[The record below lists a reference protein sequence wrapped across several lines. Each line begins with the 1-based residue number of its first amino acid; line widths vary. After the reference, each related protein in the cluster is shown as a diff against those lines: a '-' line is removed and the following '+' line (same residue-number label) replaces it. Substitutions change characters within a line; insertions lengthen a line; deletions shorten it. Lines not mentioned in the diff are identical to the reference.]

1 MSAIYDRQF
10 QDQDFTFK
18 NLQCPQKSADISY
31 EEFHT
36 FILDLSINLSN
47 KFMENRKNNT
57 KVITYSS
64 MQMLTFVCHCIK

>member
-18 NLQCPQKSADISY
+18 NLQYPQNIADISY

-36 FILDLSINLSN
+36 L
-47 KFMENRKNNT
+47 
-57 KVITYSS
+57 
-64 MQMLTFVCHCIK
+64 